1 MTTQEIFQIY
11 ENNRNPE
18 SAVKMAAYMK
28 NNFPFL
34 GINSPDRKFLEK
46 VFLKEKIKTKSIYW
60 DFVFEC
66 FGKAEREFHYLALD
80 YLSVMKKYTQITD
93 IELIEKLIQTKS
105 WWDSVDG
112 IDQIVGEMVLKF
124 PSLKDSHIRKWM
136 KSSNIWLVRIS
147 IDFQLLLKNKTD
159 EKILEEAILANIG
172 SKEFFI
178 NKAIGWILRDYS
190 KTNKAWVT
198 DFINEHKNELNSLSV
213 REGSKYL

>member
-1 MTTQEIFQIY
+1 MNTSTIFELL
-11 ENNRNPE
+11 ENNRNAKL
-18 SAVKMAAYMK
+18 AVPMAEYMK
-28 NNFPFL
+28 NIFPFL
-34 GINSPDRKFLEK
+34 GIKTNDRRLLAKS
-46 VFLKEKIKTKSIYW
+46 FLKEKIKTKSIDW

-66 FGKAEREFHYLALD
+66 FEKPEREFHYLALD
-80 YLSVMKKYTQITD
+80 YLNLMKKYTQITD
-93 IELIEKLIQTKS
+93 IEPIEKLIQTKS
-105 WWDSVDG
+105 WWDSVDNLN
-112 IDQIVGEMVLKF
+112 QIIGEMVLKF

-213 REGSKYL
+213 REASKYL